1 MTIGAIFNREVQ
13 QYTQKFTSEISDL
26 KTKLAGNY
34 PSDAARN
41 ADQKRLDN
49 LEYAQVSLSVLDQIR
64 DGSFFED
71 GPPEL
76 PADAT
81 PEQKAWF
88 EGEQAKIAAQ
98 KKELDDAKA
107 GGRKEERTAA
117 AAKFNAS
124 VREDMGGTVATNIK
138 SAIKA
143 ITDSG
148 VYIPEFYLQEMHT
161 DTATGQA
168 TNLPAIAV
176 RLFTA
181 FENELMRPGSRAR
194 MDIANHELLPQ
205 NEQTREIRK
214 TWYARKAAE
223 MIPGLVQKE
232 VDRIQSLVKLDQDK
246 QAEREKT
253 RNQVAQPEP
262 STGGSSLPQGASR
275 EQILQAAEEAAKK
288 DPGFATASPN
298 EKQARILTQVHRLGK
313 K

>member
-1 MTIGAIFNREVQ
+1 
-13 QYTQKFTSEISDL
+13 
-26 KTKLAGNY
+26 
-34 PSDAARN
+34 
-41 ADQKRLDN
+41 
-49 LEYAQVSLSVLDQIR
+49 
-64 DGSFFED
+64 
-71 GPPEL
+71 
-76 PADAT
+76 
-81 PEQKAWF
+81 
-88 EGEQAKIAAQ
+88 
-98 KKELDDAKA
+98 
-107 GGRKEERTAA
+107 
-117 AAKFNAS
+117 
-124 VREDMGGTVATNIK
+124 
-138 SAIKA
+138 
-143 ITDSG
+143 
-148 VYIPEFYLQEMHT
+148 
-161 DTATGQA
+161 
-168 TNLPAIAV
+168 
-176 RLFTA
+176 
-181 FENELMRPGSRAR
+181 